1 MTNIVYWNIENFGIN
16 KFNDPSRK
24 RPRYGQGKN
33 GGNSPAVASAQRRT
47 NLAAILNAT
56 QPDIIVVVEVSSG
69 AGGGGD
75 LATNTGGL
83 NGASYI
89 LDLLRAN
96 PLDPNNA
103 EWRLVPP
110 LKVGAGGLTESVAVF
125 YRGVSGTVG
134 TPTEVQRYFTGP
146 NIWTGA
152 NVSVAA
158 GAPAPYPGVAVGWPN
173 ILEFL
178 DPPGAAAARNIPVGA
193 QYNGNLAESTVAAR
207 ISFAAQVG
215 AIPAPPVAGGF
226 INYNGLRQPYMVSFV
241 EEDNT
246 GAITRN
252 LTIIAVHS
260 PPNFIG
266 ATNYM
271 NVLLSGAAD
280 VAAPPDVVNH
290 NEIKIV
296 CGDFNL
302 NAITALGARTNAYN
316 TLVGLNYTALLY
328 PPPALPGGIA
338 LESYQGYL
346 ATHIKPARRNAQRTK
361 NSRFLW
367 SDNTVGAPVPSHYP
381 GYRYIGSDIVNNF
394 FSIDNILVQPAPGA
408 PQFTIMNQVTG
419 TPFNLVGGLP
429 VGVPVGTRIMPHGL
443 TNLPLAP
450 AIPPA
455 GPLPI
460 AWPQAPAPNYAA
472 GLARSL
478 NGWSN
483 YGNLRGTSDHL
494 ALFASI

>member
-24 RPRYGQGKN
+24 RPRYGQGRY
-33 GGNSPAVASAQRRT
+33 GGNSPAVASAQKR
-47 NLAAILNAT
+47 NLLAAILNST
-56 QPDIIVVVEVSSG
+56 QPDIIVVVEVSTG

-75 LATNTGGL
+75 LVTNSGGL

-89 LDLLRAN
+89 LDLLRAHA
-96 PLDPNNA
+96 PDPNCL

-125 YRGVSGTVG
+125 YRGISGVVG
-134 TPTEVQRYFTGP
+134 TATEVRRYFTGP
-146 NIWTGA
+146 DIWTAA

-158 GAPAPYPGVAVGWPN
+158 GVAAAYPGVVIGAPN
-173 ILEFL
+173 IQEFL
-178 DPPGAAAARNIPVGA
+178 DPPGTVARAIPAGT
-193 QYNGNLAESTVAAR
+193 QYNGTLAESTVAAR
-207 ISFAAQVG
+207 IHFTADPGAA
-215 AIPAPPVAGGF
+215 IAPPVAGGF
-226 INYNGLRQPYMVSFV
+226 INYNGLRQPYMVTFA

-252 LTIIAVHS
+252 LSIIAVHS
-260 PPNFIG
+260 PPNFVG
-266 ATNYM
+266 ATNFM
-271 NVLLSGAAD
+271 NVLLAGAAD
-280 VAAPPDVVNH
+280 VADPPDIINH
-290 NEIKIV
+290 NEVKIV

-302 NAITALGARTNAYN
+302 NAITALGARTTAYN
-316 TLVGLNYTALLY
+316 SLVNNLNYTALLY
-328 PPPALPGGIA
+328 PPAVMPGGINI
-338 LESYQGYL
+338 ESYQGYL
-346 ATHIKPARRNAQRTK
+346 ATHIKPPRSNAQRTK

-367 SDNTVGAPVPSHYP
+367 SDNTLGAPVPSEYP
-381 GYRYIGSDIVNNF
+381 GYRYIGSDRVNNF

-408 PQFTIMNQVTG
+408 PQFTIMNPVVG

-429 VGVPVGTRIMPHGL
+429 VGVPTGVRVL
-443 TNLPLAP
+443 AQRFNNLPLAP

-483 YGNLRGTSDHL
+483 YGYLRSTSDHL
-494 ALFASI
+494 ALFADI